1 LQAVFVKEETVWR
14 ILLQRRPQSPP
25 RAMGER
31 LNRKRDSSGQGQE
44 SRPTVPGMMRILGI
58 GLTWKR
64 LAALRKEASDLHKV
78 KLLDKCFTPEI

>member
-1 LQAVFVKEETVWR
+1 VQGREADDFPHRE
-14 ILLQRRPQSPP
+14 
-25 RAMGER
+25 
-31 LNRKRDSSGQGQE
+31 RDSSGQGQE

-78 KLLDKCFTPEI
+78 VPSVKLLDKCFTPEI